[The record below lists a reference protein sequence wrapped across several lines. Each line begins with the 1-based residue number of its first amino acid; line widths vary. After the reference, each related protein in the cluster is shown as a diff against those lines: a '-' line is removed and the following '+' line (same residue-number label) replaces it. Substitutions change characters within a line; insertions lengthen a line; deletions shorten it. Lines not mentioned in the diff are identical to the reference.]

1 MGVVDDSPL
10 RNPDWIPYSVPP
22 PPSQSQ
28 ADSAEEEETTS
39 MKELVQVI
47 DAHVDLK
54 VTSNLNIAN
63 DAPAQQ
69 PLTKDIPSQPTDEAT
84 QFLPTDP
91 AV

>member
-1 MGVVDDSPL
+1 MGVVEDSPL
-10 RNPDWIPYSVPP
+10 RNPDRIPYSVPP

-28 ADSAEEEETTS
+28 ADSAEKEETTS

-69 PLTKDIPSQPTDEAT
+69 PLTKDIPSQPADEAT